1 MNKKSFSGSVTVCG
15 ELVKFA
21 GATEW
26 EDYDERFSHN
36 GGSYYQPTHVISWSA
51 PDGSYTLTIE
61 DTSCGDFGVRV
72 YAQLDKDDCCIAQ
85 ASYGSMTSQEQ
96 EFTDFDN
103 SFACCVAI
111 AIAES
116 LGYRIPTHEE

>member
-1 MNKKSFSGSVTVCG
+1 MKKFFSGSVTVCG
-15 ELVKFA
+15 TQVKFV

-26 EDYDERFSHN
+26 EDYDERFSNN
-36 GGSYYQPTHVISWSA
+36 GGSYYQPTHEITWS
-51 PDGSYTLTIE
+51 DNGSQYTLTIE
-61 DTSCGDFGVRV
+61 DTSCGDFGARI

-85 ASYGSMTSQEQ
+85 ASYGSMNQ

-103 SFACCVAI
+103 FGFDWCVAI

-116 LGYRIPTHEE
+116 IGYHIPTRR